1 MTLAQPQRTSLVEST
16 IKAISAEIRSG
27 RWPVEFRLPPEP
39 ELASQLGVGR
49 NTVREAVR
57 ALVHN
62 GMLESR
68 QGAGVFVVST
78 SEVTAVL
85 QRHLMASE
93 PGEVVEVRLVLESG
107 IAGLAAQRR
116 SAEDLEAIGAALRE
130 REKAVQANS
139 PEEFIQSDLEFH
151 AAVAAA
157 SHNTVLSRLYADFEP
172 FVRANLAQQVQS
184 AGDGQL
190 PAIEHDTLY
199 AALQASD
206 VNAAVSAAQTYLEL
220 AARSR

>member
-190 PAIEHDTLY
+190 PAIEHDTLH